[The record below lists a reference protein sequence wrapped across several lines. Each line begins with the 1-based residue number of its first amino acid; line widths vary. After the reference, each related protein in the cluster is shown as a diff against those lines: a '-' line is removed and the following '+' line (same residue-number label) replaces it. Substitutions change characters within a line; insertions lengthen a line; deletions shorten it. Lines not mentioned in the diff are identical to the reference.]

1 MDSRDGASPAPLD
14 GLADSPAAGGP
25 ATGGPAT
32 ADPANATAAPTVTLP
47 AGAPTVTRPADG
59 TPADGTPADGTPADG
74 TPADGT
80 PADGART
87 PSATGALAGR
97 RIGPVPPPT
106 IYDVANAAGVS
117 IASVSRVLNGR
128 GNPLPETKER
138 VLQAVAELGFIPDG
152 AARALSAR
160 LKEVVGVVIR
170 RPTGSGT
177 AEGQD
182 DGGVFQ
188 DEAESLQFPDLINR
202 GIEVAAQH
210 RDYNLLVSSVD
221 VDDHDHTRRI
231 HALARK
237 SDGLILHDQVIDAAQ
252 LERLS
257 RQVPIVTLAGVA
269 TPTTSNVGGDN
280 GKGMRDLAFHLV
292 REHGYQ
298 TVAYLGG
305 HPDSPDNLAR
315 HAALRAAVQ
324 EAGGTLVDGPE
335 WQGDYCAAGGAR
347 VIGRLLAGSAAL
359 PRVIACA
366 NDQTALGVVYALM
379 QHGLD
384 VPGDVAVTGFDDIPM
399 ARHLRP
405 QLTTVRQPIQE
416 IGATAFEVLYSMIS
430 NAEPAQRDVMLP
442 TRLIPRESCGC
453 PPDPATPAW
462 RLG

>member
-1 MDSRDGASPAPLD
+1 VDSRDRASTAPWD
-14 GLADSPAAGGP
+14 GLADG
-25 ATGGPAT
+25 
-32 ADPANATAAPTVTLP
+32 AAPSR
-47 AGAPTVTRPADG
+47 AA
-59 TPADGTPADGTPADG
+59 
-74 TPADGT
+74 
-80 PADGART
+80 
-87 PSATGALAGR
+87 ATGAVGTSAPVTAAASTAVGPLTGPR
-97 RIGPVPPPT
+97 TGPVPPPT

-160 LKEVVGVVIR
+160 LKEVIGVVIR
-170 RPTGSGT
+170 RPTGTGAADAAT
-177 AEGQD
+177 

-237 SDGLILHDQVIDAAQ
+237 SDGLILHDQVIEAGQ

-280 GKGMRDLAFHLV
+280 RTGMRDLGFHLV
-292 REHGYQ
+292 REHGYP
-298 TVAYLGG
+298 TIGYLGG

-315 HAALRAAVQ
+315 HAALRAAVA

-335 WQGDYCAAGGAR
+335 WQADYCAAGGAR
-347 VIGRLLAGSAAL
+347 VIGQLLAGHGEL

-366 NDQTALGVVYALM
+366 NDQTALGVVYALR

-430 NAEPAQRDVMLP
+430 NAEPAQRDVVLP
-442 TRLIPRESCGC
+442 TRLIARESCGC
-453 PPDPATPAW
+453 RPDPATPAW